1 MSQHHDT
8 IQQFFKDSK
17 YEFELIEGNSYRF
30 WIDANTEYLKESGID
45 VDINDEDALPD
56 PLECILSFN
65 EYAENLIILY
75 INVVLDVEV
84 PGAILPEYYKLLNL
98 VNVKLAGTF
107 VFYLE
112 FEDATM
118 LRYSVICGKEDLN
131 SGSLDFWVSH
141 TVSSYLVA
149 YMVISVF
156 TESLMSA
163 EDSIEEFERLMSDQ
177 MGMQFLN

>member
-1 MSQHHDT
+1 MTEHHDT
-8 IQQFFKDSK
+8 IQKFFKDSK

-30 WIDANTEYLKESGID
+30 WIDPNTEYLKDSGF
-45 VDINDEDALPD
+45 DINDEDAIPD

-65 EYAENLIILY
+65 EYGESLIILY
-75 INVVLDVEV
+75 INVVIDVEV
-84 PGAILPEYYKLLNL
+84 SGAILPEYYKLLNL
-98 VNVKLAGTF
+98 INVKLAGTF

-118 LRYSVICGKEDLN
+118 LRYSVICGKNDLN
-131 SGSLDFWVSH
+131 NDSLEFWVSH
-141 TVSSYLVA
+141 AISSYLVA